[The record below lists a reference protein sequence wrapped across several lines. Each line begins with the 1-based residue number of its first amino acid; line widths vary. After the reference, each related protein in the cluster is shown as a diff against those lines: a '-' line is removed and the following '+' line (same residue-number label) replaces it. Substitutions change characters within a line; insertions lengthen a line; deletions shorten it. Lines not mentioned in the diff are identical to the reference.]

1 MSRMPSAAAMLTR
14 LGRPRCKTVDSLA
27 HVGAPAGRPH
37 PLFAGGAVSV
47 MSLRSALSSARRVF
61 AMWPELTPVRVDGV
75 GMAAGRAVERN

>member
-37 PLFAGGAVSV
+37 PLFAGGSV
-47 MSLRSALSSARRVF
+47 LSANSARY
-61 AMWPELTPVRVDGV
+61 A
-75 GMAAGRAVERN
+75 